1 MPAKL
6 FHVLTLFP
14 RLLWAAPCTLI
25 GALLAVPALLAGGSA
40 RRVHRAIEISLYPT
54 RCPAGTLVR
63 HLPFSAITFGHVI
76 IAISG
81 DEMARL
87 RAHEH
92 AHVRQYER
100 LGIFFLL
107 AYPASSLAAVLRGQS
122 PHKHNRF
129 EIQAISEAASFVE
142 PGEAWRNGTDRSA

>member
-6 FHVLTLFP
+6 FHKLTLFL
-14 RLLWAAPCTLI
+14 RVLWAAPCTLL
-25 GALLAVPALLAGGSA
+25 GAVLAAPVLLTGGSA
-40 RRVHRAIEISLYPT
+40 KRVGRAVEISIYPAK
-54 RCPAGTLVR
+54 CPAGTVLR
-63 HLPFSAITFGHVI
+63 HLPFSAITLGHII

-100 LGIFFLL
+100 LGPFFLL
-107 AYPASSLAAVLRGQS
+107 AYPACSLAATLRGQS
-122 PHKHNRF
+122 PHKHNRL
-129 EIQAISEAASFVE
+129 ERQAISEAASIA
-142 PGEAWRNGTDRSA
+142 EAAQACRNGTDRSI